1 MAPVSATSKITK
13 VRLNFDPENPEAG
26 GVFLPEIFTA
36 TKVTRTGETNADG
49 GPVYKTEVIRY
60 DNAKGDNPIV
70 IATSSSISRN
80 DNRGNEN
87 YDSRLVPTDNAT
99 PAEKVSMGLAIRN
112 AQLDQ
117 VRSVQDQ
124 VASSP
129 KENRELFK
137 VGGSGSQT
145 ENSDLPPVI
154 SEEAPS
160 VPVQDSAPGGNNST
174 DNSFPPPPPAR
185 SSFQTFIYPADIGKT
200 GQDTI
205 KFSILERKPR
215 GELNTGG
222 GRTDPATRTQ
232 AAVVLP
238 IPGNL
243 SDQNNVS
250 YKESSLNALQL
261 AGAEDLINAMT
272 QDGTG
277 QIGKNISSVLTS
289 ATSTGNN
296 DLVKKLIASKA
307 ASSALNLR
315 GTNELLSRTTGTI
328 LNPNMELLFNSPT
341 LRSFG
346 FVFKLSPRS
355 QPEAETVIAILRFF
369 KQSMVPRVAEGNLFL
384 QSPSSFKVEYMHRG
398 NANHPGLNRF
408 KECALEN
415 CQVNYTPEGTYN
427 TMRDGIMPSYELT
440 LRFRELD
447 PVFSSDYDQADQN
460 PTGSRFATFREN
472 AAENAAIQPR
482 FGSSGIGF

>member
-13 VRLNFDPENPEAG
+13 VRLNYDPENPEAG

-60 DNAKGDNPIV
+60 DNAKGDNPVV
-70 IATSSSISRN
+70 IATSSSISRD

-87 YDSRLVPTDNAT
+87 YDSRLVPTENAT
-99 PAEKVSMGLAIRN
+99 AAEKVSMGLAIRN

-129 KENRELFK
+129 QENRELFK

-154 SEEAPS
+154 SDEAPS

-205 KFSILERKPR
+205 KFSILERKPK
-215 GELNTGG
+215 GNISSGG

-243 SDQNNVS
+243 TDQNNVS

-261 AGAEDLINAMT
+261 AGSQDLIKT
-272 QDGTG
+272 LTDDGG
-277 QIGKNISSVLTS
+277 ELGKNITKVLGTAVGS
-289 ATSTGNN
+289 NN
-296 DLVKKLIASKA
+296 ETVKAAIAAKA
-307 ASSALNLR
+307 ASTALNIPGGL
-315 GTNELLSRTTGTI
+315 NELLSRTQGTI
-328 LNPNMELLFNSPT
+328 LNPNMELLFSSPT

-355 QPEAETVIAILRFF
+355 DGEAKTVIAIIRFF
-369 KQSMVPRVAEGNLFL
+369 KQSMVPKVKEGNLFL

-398 NANHPGLNRF
+398 TEGHPGLNKF

-427 TMRDGIMPSYELT
+427 TMRDGIMPSYELS

-447 PVFSSDYDQADQN
+447 PVYSSDYDQQDADAK
-460 PTGSRFATFREN
+460 GGGFATFRTD
-472 AAENAAIQPR
+472 AAENRALQNRI
-482 FGSSGIGF
+482 GDSGIGF

>member
-13 VRLNFDPENPEAG
+13 VRLNYDPENPEAG

-60 DNAKGDNPIV
+60 DNAKGDNPKV
-70 IATSSSISRN
+70 IATSSSITRN
-80 DNRGNEN
+80 NNIGNEN
-87 YDSRLVPTDNAT
+87 YDSRLIPTENAT
-99 PAEKVSMGLAIRN
+99 PAEKVNMGLAIRN

-174 DNSFPPPPPAR
+174 DSSFPPPPAAR

-205 KFSILERKPR
+205 KFSILERKPK
-215 GELNTGG
+215 GNISSGG

-243 SDQNNVS
+243 TDQNNVS

-261 AGAEDLINAMT
+261 AGSQDLIKT
-272 QDGTG
+272 LTDDGG
-277 QIGKNISSVLTS
+277 ELGKNITKVLGTAVGS
-289 ATSTGNN
+289 NN
-296 DLVKKLIASKA
+296 ETVKAAIAAKA
-307 ASSALNLR
+307 ASTALNIPGGL
-315 GTNELLSRTTGTI
+315 NELLSRTQGTI
-328 LNPNMELLFNSPT
+328 LNPNMELLFSSPT

-355 QPEAETVIAILRFF
+355 DGEAKTVIAIIRFF
-369 KQSMVPRVAEGNLFL
+369 KQSMVPKVKEGNLFL

-398 NANHPGLNRF
+398 TEGHPGLNKF

-427 TMRDGIMPSYELT
+427 TMRDGIMPSYELS

-447 PVFSSDYDQADQN
+447 PVYSNDYDQEDTEAK
-460 PTGSRFATFREN
+460 GGGFATFRTD
-472 AAENAAIQPR
+472 AAENRALQNRI
-482 FGSSGIGF
+482 GDSGIGF